1 MVQDAGVMT
10 RKRGK
15 NRGRERR
22 GTEEKRFKGLDYLM
36 HQVSRAVSVI
46 MEELIEELGFGSLGD
61 REGMIV
67 VG

>member
-1 MVQDAGVMT
+1 MVQDAGMMT

-15 NRGRERR
+15 NG
-22 GTEEKRFKGLDYLM
+22 GKRFKGLDYLM

-46 MEELIEELGFGSLGD
+46 MEELGFGSLGD